1 MLKHA
6 NRGAFPVMVVLGVL
20 IGGSLAM
27 VGAPRPGEALSP
39 GGSRVVVSPEAP
51 RNDRAGK
58 EQRACDR
65 AMATLADGDLLL
77 SRAIAR
83 VLMTCTENPKAL
95 ELVNSLL
102 NPPGDDGKPGGGST
116 PTNVTAA
123 SGASGGTESGSAGSG
138 EAGAGAGGSD
148 GGGSEGSGGDG
159 SGEGGSDG
167 SDGGGSGGSDSTGGG
182 GTDGSGS
189 TGGGSGGSDSTGG
202 GNDNNGK
209 AVGQSDGKG
218 NNG

>member
-27 VGAPRPGEALSP
+27 VSVSDPRPSEALSP
-39 GGSRVVVSPEAP
+39 ARPRVVVSPEAP
-51 RNDRAGK
+51 RNDPAGK
-58 EQRACDR
+58 EQHACDR

-95 ELVNSLL
+95 ELANALL
-102 NPPGDDGKPGGGST
+102 NPPSDDGNPGGEST
-116 PTNVTAA
+116 PTDAIAA
-123 SGASGGTESGSAGSG
+123 SGASGVTESGSGASS
-138 EAGAGAGGSD
+138 EAGAGGSD
-148 GGGSEGSGGDG
+148 GGGSGGSGGGG
-159 SGEGGSDG
+159 SG
-167 SDGGGSGGSDSTGGG
+167 GGGSGGSDSTGGG

-189 TGGGSGGSDSTGG
+189 TGGGGSGGSDSSGG

>member
-1 MLKHA
+1 
-6 NRGAFPVMVVLGVL
+6 MVVLGVL

-51 RNDRAGK
+51 RNDRADK

-77 SRAIAR
+77 PRAIAR

-116 PTNVTAA
+116 PTDVTAA

-138 EAGAGAGGSD
+138 EADAGASG
-148 GGGSEGSGGDG
+148 GGGSEGSGGGG
-159 SGEGGSDG
+159 SDEGGSDG